1 MNTKKQRIV
10 NYLTRLDDNRTAER
24 VAELVVQWCYDKF
37 GPSKY
42 SPFIPDVSISTEDDT
57 NLLGEYVSD
66 DNEIILYWSELKNKR
81 NKLYETID
89 LIVTIIHEYQHYLQ
103 DPKWYSRYLNM
114 LTLKE
119 KDNGSHPYELHAD
132 RVALAKWNECFHDTI
147 NKYCTQ
153 NSENEQIKN
162 TLISNLG
169 ITPKNAIGE

>member
-42 SPFIPDVSISTEDDT
+42 SPFIPDVFISIEDDT

-66 DNEIILYWSELKNKR
+66 DNEIILYWSELENKR
-81 NKLYETID
+81 TKHFIT
-89 LIVTIIHEYQHYLQ
+89 TIIHEYQHYLQ

-119 KDNGSHPYELHAD
+119 IDNGSHPYEQQAD
-132 RVALAKWNECFHDTI
+132 RVALANWNECFYDTV
-147 NKYCTQ
+147 NKYCTR

-169 ITPKNAIGE
+169 ITPKNVVGE